1 VVGDVAWL
9 VPQESEDVDY
19 MGTYGTF
26 LFLGLGNGAVFA
38 ALAMA
43 LVVTYRSSGVL
54 NFATGAQSLY
64 AAYTYTLLRQGQLL
78 QPIPGLKATLS
89 VGGPMGFWPALL
101 ITLAIQ
107 ALLGAIM
114 YLLIFRPLRN
124 HRAVAKAVASLGLA
138 SLLTALVNY
147 QVGTQQLLAG
157 PIYPQTRYSVG
168 GVGIPMDRV
177 WFAVTIIAVALVL
190 TAIFRLTPFGLATR
204 AAAESEAGA
213 LVSGLSPDR
222 IALFNWMIS
231 SIVAGLAGILIAPLV
246 PLVPGSYTL
255 FIVPALAAAVV
266 GRFYALGP
274 AVITGLVLGALES
287 VAVYLNVRYSWFPA
301 GAGEVLPLI
310 VVLIMLVAR
319 GKTLPT
325 RGTLATQTL
334 GRAYRPHSLVLPL
347 AIGVPAAVVAL
358 YLTNGGLRDA
368 LITTFITA
376 VISLSLVVVTGYVG
390 QISLAQLALAGAAAF
405 ALSTL
410 ANSWGIP
417 FPIAPILAA
426 LFATVVGVVVGL
438 PALRIRGLLVGVVT
452 LTLAA
457 GIEGVWF
464 TNNSIDGG
472 AGGLSVPVPTLFGL
486 NLGIG
491 SGDDFPRPAF
501 GLVCL
506 VVLVLVAVAVAK
518 LRASRLGSAMLAVR
532 ADERSAAASG
542 VNVARVKLTGFAIGA
557 FIAGLGGSLLA
568 YQSLNVSDG
577 PFTAIGGLSL
587 FTTVFLAGITSVSG
601 GLLAGLI
608 GSGGVLFFLLSN
620 VFSVSNWYSVIVGAA
635 LIVTVIF
642 NPEGVVGPVHAKLD
656 ERRQKAAAALAV
668 AGLAV
673 AGPDVSEP
681 AVSGP
686 ARAAA
691 APAGFAGAVPA
702 AANGATRPPAPG
714 GSGAALLRVQGLTV
728 RYGGVVAVDDLSF
741 TVREGG
747 ITGLIGPN
755 GAGKTTTMDAIC
767 GFAGCQGT
775 VELSGRSLRGLV
787 PHRRA
792 ALGLGRTFQ
801 GTGLYEDLTVEENVE
816 VGQQVAKDRGR
827 DQVTAIL
834 SALGVA
840 ALAGR
845 RVSELSQGQRQLVA
859 VAKALAGQPKLLLL
873 DEPAAGL
880 DSTESLWLAER
891 LRGLRDTGVT
901 ILLID
906 HDMSLVLGLCDEIH
920 VLDFGALIASGNP
933 DAIRGNQRVAAAYL
947 GATHAQAGPV
957 QESPVQESPVQ
968 GRHAKETHVKETQA

>member
-1 VVGDVAWL
+1 
-9 VPQESEDVDY
+9 

-26 LFLGLGNGAVFA
+26 LFLGLGNGAVYA
-38 ALAMA
+38 ALAVA

-78 QPIPGLKATLS
+78 QPIPGLRATVS
-89 VGGPMGFWPALL
+89 VGGPMGFVPALL

-107 ALLGAIM
+107 ALLGAII

-157 PIYPQTRYSVG
+157 PIYPQTRYTVG
-168 GVGIPMDRV
+168 GVTIPMDRV
-177 WFAVTIIAVALVL
+177 WFAVTIIAVALAL
-190 TAIFRLTPFGLATR
+190 TGIFRLTRFGLATR
-204 AAAESEAGA
+204 ASAESEAGA

-231 SIVAGLAGILIAPLV
+231 SVVAGLAGILIAPLV

-274 AVITGLVLGALES
+274 AVITGLALGALES
-287 VAVYLNVRYSWFPA
+287 VAVYLNVAHSWFPA

-310 VVLIMLVAR
+310 VVLVMLVAR
-319 GKTLPT
+319 GKTLPS
-325 RGTLATQTL
+325 RGTLAKLTL
-334 GRAYRPHSLVLPL
+334 GRAYRPRSLALPL

-358 YLTNGGLRDA
+358 YLFHGGLRDA
-368 LITTFITA
+368 LITSFIMA
-376 VISLSLVVVTGYVG
+376 VIALSLVVVTGYVG
-390 QISLAQLALAGAAAF
+390 QISLAQLTFAGAAAF
-405 ALSTL
+405 ALSTI

-457 GIEGVWF
+457 ALEGVWF
-464 TNNSIDGG
+464 ENNSIDGG
-472 AGGLSVPVPTLFGL
+472 ASGLAVPVPRLFGL

-491 SGDDFPRPAF
+491 SGSDFPRPAF
-501 GLVCL
+501 GLLCL

-518 LRASRLGSAMLAVR
+518 LRTSRLGSAMLAVR

-568 YQSLNVSDG
+568 YQALNVDDS
-577 PFTAIGGLSL
+577 PFTAIGGLAL
-587 FTTVFLAGITSVSG
+587 FTTVYLAGITSVSG
-601 GLLAGLI
+601 GLLAGVI
-608 GSGGVLFFLLSN
+608 SAGGVVFFMLSS
-620 VFSVSNWYSVIVGAA
+620 VFSVSNWYAVIVGASV
-635 LIVTVIF
+635 IVTVIF
-642 NPEGVVGPVHAKLD
+642 NPEGLVGPFHAKLD
-656 ERRQKAAAALAV
+656 ARRQQALATTET
-668 AGLAV
+668 
-673 AGPDVSEP
+673 PDVQP
-681 AVSGP
+681 PVPPRAVTALTGP
-686 ARAAA
+686 AGTELAHS
-691 APAGFAGAVPA
+691 
-702 AANGATRPPAPG
+702 NGA
-714 GSGAALLRVQGLTV
+714 GSPMASSGHGAALLTVSGLTV
-728 RYGGVVAVDDLSF
+728 RYGGVVAVNDLSF
-741 TVREGG
+741 TVLEGS

-767 GFAGCQGT
+767 GFADCGGT
-775 VELSGRSLRGLV
+775 IELSGRTLHGLV

-801 GTGLYEDLTVEENVE
+801 GTGLYEDLTVEENVV
-816 VGQQVAKDRGR
+816 VGQQVARDRGPG
-827 DQVTAIL
+827 QVTAIL

-840 ALAGR
+840 ELGGR

-859 VAKALAGQPKLLLL
+859 VAKALAGQPRLLLL

-880 DSTESLWLAER
+880 DSSESLWLAER
-891 LRGLRDTGVT
+891 LRGVRDTGVT

-920 VLDFGALIASGNP
+920 VLDFGALIASGGP
-933 DAIRGNQRVAAAYL
+933 DAIRGDQRVAGAYL
-947 GATHAQAGPV
+947 GATHAKADH
-957 QESPVQESPVQ
+957 VQ
-968 GRHAKETHVKETQA
+968 GRHAQDGHAKEAHVKETHA

>member
-1 VVGDVAWL
+1 
-9 VPQESEDVDY
+9 

-78 QPIPGLKATLS
+78 QPIPGLRATLS
-89 VGGPMGFWPALL
+89 VGGAMGFLPALL

-114 YLLIFRPLRN
+114 YLLVFRPLRN

-147 QVGTQQLLAG
+147 QVGAQELLAG
-157 PIYPQTRYSVG
+157 PIYPQQRYRVG
-168 GVGIPMDRV
+168 GMTIPMDRV
-177 WFAVTIIAVALVL
+177 WFAVTIIAVALLL
-190 TAIFRLTPFGLATR
+190 TGIYRLTPFGLATR
-204 AAAESEAGA
+204 ASAESEAGA

-231 SIVAGLAGILIAPLV
+231 SVVAGLAGILIAPLV

-274 AVITGLVLGALES
+274 AVITGLALGALES
-287 VAVYLNVRYSWFPA
+287 VAVYLNVAYPSFPA
-301 GAGEVLPLI
+301 GAGEALPLV
-310 VVLIMLVAR
+310 VVLVMLVAR
-319 GKTLPT
+319 GKTLPS
-325 RGTLATQTL
+325 RGTLSKQTL
-334 GRAYRPHSLVLPL
+334 GRAYRPRSLALPL
-347 AIGVPAAVVAL
+347 VIGVPAAVAAL
-358 YLTNGGLRDA
+358 YLFQGGLRDA
-368 LITTFITA
+368 LITSFIMA
-376 VISLSLVVVTGYVG
+376 VIALSLVVVTGYVG
-390 QISLAQLALAGAAAF
+390 QISLAQLTLAGVAAF
-405 ALSTL
+405 ALSTI

-417 FPIAPILAA
+417 FPVAPILAA

-457 GIEGVWF
+457 ALEGVWF
-464 TNNSIDGG
+464 ENNSIDGG
-472 AGGLSVPVPTLFGL
+472 ASGLAVPAPRLFGL

-491 SGDDFPRPAF
+491 SGNDFPRPAF
-501 GLVCL
+501 GLLCL

-557 FIAGLGGSLLA
+557 FIAGLGGSLIA
-568 YQSLNVSDG
+568 YQAQNVNAS
-577 PFTAIGGLSL
+577 PFTAIGGLAL

-608 GSGGVLFFLLSN
+608 SSGGVLFFLLNN
-620 VFSVSNWYSVIVGAA
+620 VFSVSNWYAVIVGASV
-635 LIVTVIF
+635 IVTVIF
-642 NPEGVVGPVHAKLD
+642 NPEGLVGPFHARLD
-656 ERRQKAAAALAV
+656 ARRQKAAAGPAGASAAPADLTG
-668 AGLAV
+668 AGLAR
-673 AGPDVSEP
+673 D
-681 AVSGP
+681 
-686 ARAAA
+686 
-691 APAGFAGAVPA
+691 
-702 AANGATRPPAPG
+702 NGATGPYVS
-714 GSGAALLRVQGLTV
+714 SGNAAALLRVHGMTV

-741 TVREGG
+741 TVPEGG

-767 GFAGCQGT
+767 GFADCGGT
-775 VELSGRSLRGLV
+775 IELSGRTLHGLM

-801 GTGLYEDLTVEENVE
+801 GGMLYEDLTVEENVV
-816 VGQQVAKDRGR
+816 VGQYVAGDRGPG
-827 DQVTAIL
+827 QVTAIL
-834 SALGVA
+834 SVLGVA
-840 ALAGR
+840 ALCGR

-859 VAKALAGQPKLLLL
+859 VARALAGQPRLLLL

-880 DSTESLWLAER
+880 DNSESMWLAER
-891 LRGLRDTGVT
+891 LRGVRDTGVT

-920 VLDFGALIASGNP
+920 VLDFGALIASGPP
-933 DAIRGNQRVAAAYL
+933 DAIRGDQRVAAAYL
-947 GATHAQAGPV
+947 GATHAKDG
-957 QESPVQESPVQ
+957 
-968 GRHAKETHVKETQA
+968 HVKETRA

>member
-1 VVGDVAWL
+1 
-9 VPQESEDVDY
+9 

-26 LFLGLGNGAVFA
+26 LFLGLGNGAVYA
-38 ALAMA
+38 ALAVA

-78 QPIPGLKATLS
+78 QPIPGLRATVS
-89 VGGPMGFWPALL
+89 VGGPMGFVPALL

-107 ALLGAIM
+107 ALLGAII

-157 PIYPQTRYSVG
+157 PIYPQTRYTVG
-168 GVGIPMDRV
+168 GVTIPMDRV
-177 WFAVTIIAVALVL
+177 WFTVTIIAVALAL
-190 TAIFRLTPFGLATR
+190 TGIFRLTRFGLATR
-204 AAAESEAGA
+204 ASAESEAGA

-231 SIVAGLAGILIAPLV
+231 STVAGLAGILIAPLV

-274 AVITGLVLGALES
+274 AVITGLALGALES
-287 VAVYLNVRYSWFPA
+287 LAVYLNVAHPWFPA

-310 VVLIMLVAR
+310 VVLVMLVAR
-319 GKTLPT
+319 GKTLPS
-325 RGTLATQTL
+325 RGTLAKLTL
-334 GRAYRPHSLVLPL
+334 GRAYRPRSLALPL
-347 AIGVPAAVVAL
+347 GIGVPTAVVAL
-358 YLTNGGLRDA
+358 YLFHGGLRDA
-368 LITTFITA
+368 LITSFIMA
-376 VISLSLVVVTGYVG
+376 VIALSLVVVTGYVG
-390 QISLAQLALAGAAAF
+390 QISLAQLTFAGAAAF
-405 ALSTL
+405 ALSTI

-457 GIEGVWF
+457 ALEGIWF
-464 TNNSIDGG
+464 ENNSIDGG
-472 AGGLSVPVPTLFGL
+472 ASGLAVPAPRLFGL

-491 SGDDFPRPAF
+491 SGSDFPRPAF
-501 GLVCL
+501 GLLCL

-518 LRASRLGSAMLAVR
+518 LRTSRLGSAMLAVR

-568 YQSLNVSDG
+568 YQALNVDDS
-577 PFTAIGGLSL
+577 PFTAIGGLAL
-587 FTTVFLAGITSVSG
+587 FTTVYLAGITSVSG
-601 GLLAGLI
+601 GLLAGVI
-608 GSGGVLFFLLSN
+608 SAGGVVFFMLN
-620 VFSVSNWYSVIVGAA
+620 GVFSVSNWYAVIVGASV
-635 LIVTVIF
+635 IVTVIF
-642 NPEGVVGPVHAKLD
+642 NPEGLVGPFHAKLD
-656 ERRQKAAAALAV
+656 ARRQQAMARTEAADVQPSVPPRAVAALT
-668 AGLAV
+668 
-673 AGPDVSEP
+673 
-681 AVSGP
+681 GP
-686 ARAAA
+686 AGTTLAHSDG
-691 APAGFAGAVPA
+691 AGNPA
-702 AANGATRPPAPG
+702 ASSGR
-714 GSGAALLRVQGLTV
+714 GAALLAVSGLTV
-728 RYGGVVAVDDLSF
+728 RYGGVVAVNDLSF
-741 TVREGG
+741 TVPEGS

-767 GFAGCQGT
+767 GFADCGGT
-775 VELSGRSLRGLV
+775 IDLSGRTLHGLV

-801 GTGLYEDLTVEENVE
+801 GTGLYEDLTVEENVV
-816 VGQQVAKDRGR
+816 VGQQVARDRGAG
-827 DQVTAIL
+827 QVTAIL

-840 ALAGR
+840 ELGGR

-859 VAKALAGQPKLLLL
+859 VAKALAGQPRLLLL

-880 DSTESLWLAER
+880 DSSESLWLAER
-891 LRGLRDTGVT
+891 LRGVRDTGVT

-920 VLDFGALIASGNP
+920 VLDFGALIASGGP
-933 DAIRGNQRVAAAYL
+933 DAIRGDQRVAGAYL
-947 GATHAQAGPV
+947 GATHAKADHGQDRHAQDG
-957 QESPVQESPVQ
+957 
-968 GRHAKETHVKETQA
+968 HAKEAHVKETHA

>member
-1 VVGDVAWL
+1 
-9 VPQESEDVDY
+9 

-78 QPIPGLKATLS
+78 QPIPGLRATHS
-89 VGGPMGFWPALL
+89 VGGPMSFVPALL

-107 ALLGAIM
+107 ALLGAII
-114 YLLIFRPLRN
+114 YLLIFRPLRH

-157 PIYPQTRYSVG
+157 PIYPQQRYTVG
-168 GVGIPMDRV
+168 GVTIPMDRV

-190 TAIFRLTPFGLATR
+190 TGIFRLTPFGLATR
-204 AAAESEAGA
+204 ASAESEAGA

-231 SIVAGLAGILIAPLV
+231 SVVAGLAGILIAPLV

-274 AVITGLVLGALES
+274 AVITGLALGALES
-287 VAVYLNVRYSWFPA
+287 VAVYLNVTYPSFPA
-301 GAGEVLPLI
+301 GAGQVLPLI
-310 VVLIMLVAR
+310 VVLVMLVAR
-319 GKTLPT
+319 GKTLPS
-325 RGTLATQTL
+325 RGTLAKLTL
-334 GRAYRPHSLVLPL
+334 GRAYRPRSLALPL
-347 AIGVPAAVVAL
+347 GIGVPAAVAAL
-358 YLTNGGLRDA
+358 YLLHGGLRDA
-368 LITTFITA
+368 LITSFIIA
-376 VISLSLVVVTGYVG
+376 VIALSLVVVTGYVG
-390 QISLAQLALAGAAAF
+390 QISLAQLALAGTAAF
-405 ALSTL
+405 ALSTI

-452 LTLAA
+452 LMLAA
-457 GIEGVWF
+457 ALEGVWF
-464 TNNSIDGG
+464 ENNSIDGG
-472 AGGLSVPVPTLFGL
+472 ASGLPVPVPRLFGL

-491 SGDDFPRPAF
+491 SGSDFPRPAF
-501 GLVCL
+501 GLLCL

-557 FIAGLGGSLLA
+557 FIAGLGGTLLA
-568 YQSLNVSDG
+568 YQALNVNDS
-577 PFTAIGGLSL
+577 PFTAIGGLAL

-601 GLLAGLI
+601 GLLAGVI
-608 GSGGVLFFLLSN
+608 GSGGVLFFLLSS
-620 VFSVSNWYSVIVGAA
+620 VFSVSNWYAVIVGASV
-635 LIVTVIF
+635 IVTVIF
-642 NPEGVVGPVHAKLD
+642 NPEGLVGPFHARLD
-656 ERRQKAAAALAV
+656 ARRQKAT
-668 AGLAV
+668 
-673 AGPDVSEP
+673 
-681 AVSGP
+681 
-686 ARAAA
+686 
-691 APAGFAGAVPA
+691 AVPA
-702 AANGATRPPAPG
+702 ATGPAGAVAAPADLGGAGLARGNGATRPHATS
-714 GSGAALLRVQGLTV
+714 GSGAALLRVHGLTV

-741 TVREGG
+741 TVSEGS

-767 GFAGCQGT
+767 GFADCGGT
-775 VELSGRSLRGLV
+775 IELSGRPLHGLL

-801 GTGLYEDLTVEENVE
+801 GTGLYEDLTVEENVV
-816 VGQQVAKDRGR
+816 VGQQVAQDRRPG
-827 DQVTAIL
+827 QVTAIL

-840 ALAGR
+840 ALGGR
-845 RVSELSQGQRQLVA
+845 RVSELSQGQRQLVS
-859 VAKALAGQPKLLLL
+859 VAKALAGQPRLLLL

-880 DSTESLWLAER
+880 DSSESLWLAER
-891 LRGLRDTGVT
+891 LRGVRDTGVT

-920 VLDFGALIASGNP
+920 VLDFGALIASGDP
-933 DAIRGNQRVAAAYL
+933 DAIRGDQRVAAAYL
-947 GATHAQAGPV
+947 GATHAQADPV
-957 QESPVQESPVQ
+957 QERHVQETPV
-968 GRHAKETHVKETQA
+968 KETHT

>member
-1 VVGDVAWL
+1 
-9 VPQESEDVDY
+9 

-26 LFLGLGNGAVFA
+26 LFLGLGNGAVYA
-38 ALAMA
+38 ALAVA

-78 QPIPGLKATLS
+78 QPIPGLRATVS
-89 VGGPMGFWPALL
+89 VGGPMGFVPALL

-107 ALLGAIM
+107 ALLGAIF

-138 SLLTALVNY
+138 SLLTALVSY

-157 PIYPQTRYSVG
+157 PIYPQTRYTVG
-168 GVGIPMDRV
+168 GMTIAMDRV

-190 TAIFRLTPFGLATR
+190 TGIFRLTRFGLATR
-204 AAAESEAGA
+204 ASAESEAGA

-231 SIVAGLAGILIAPLV
+231 SVVAGLAGILIAPLV

-274 AVITGLVLGALES
+274 AVITGLALGALES
-287 VAVYLNVRYSWFPA
+287 VAVYLNVAHSWFPA

-310 VVLIMLVAR
+310 VVLVMLVAR
-319 GKTLPT
+319 GKTLPS
-325 RGTLATQTL
+325 RGTLAKLTL
-334 GRAYRPHSLVLPL
+334 GRAYRPRSLALPL
-347 AIGVPAAVVAL
+347 GIGVPAAVVAL
-358 YLTNGGLRDA
+358 YLLHGGLRNA
-368 LITTFITA
+368 LITSFIMA
-376 VISLSLVVVTGYVG
+376 VIALSLVVVTGYVG
-390 QISLAQLALAGAAAF
+390 QISLAQLTFAGAAAF
-405 ALSTL
+405 ALSTI

-457 GIEGVWF
+457 ALEGVWF
-464 TNNSIDGG
+464 ENNSIDGG
-472 AGGLSVPVPTLFGL
+472 ASGLAVPVPRLFGL

-491 SGDDFPRPAF
+491 SGNDFPRPAF
-501 GLVCL
+501 GLLCL

-518 LRASRLGSAMLAVR
+518 LRTSRLGSAMLAVR

-568 YQSLNVSDG
+568 YQALNVNDS
-577 PFTAIGGLSL
+577 PFTAIGGLAL
-587 FTTVFLAGITSVSG
+587 FTTVYLAGITSVSG
-601 GLLAGLI
+601 GLLAGVI
-608 GSGGVLFFLLSN
+608 SAGGVLFFMLSS
-620 VFSVSNWYSVIVGAA
+620 VFSVSNWYAVVVGASV
-635 LIVTVIF
+635 IVTVIF
-642 NPEGVVGPVHAKLD
+642 NPEGLVGPFHAKLD
-656 ERRQKAAAALAV
+656 ARRQQALATTEAADVQPPVTPRAVAALS
-668 AGLAV
+668 
-673 AGPDVSEP
+673 D
-681 AVSGP
+681 
-686 ARAAA
+686 
-691 APAGFAGAVPA
+691 PAGTELAHS
-702 AANGATRPPAPG
+702 NGA
-714 GSGAALLRVQGLTV
+714 GSPTASSGHGAALLAVSGLTV
-728 RYGGVVAVDDLSF
+728 RYGGVVAVNDLSF
-741 TVREGG
+741 AVLEGS

-767 GFAGCQGT
+767 GFADCSGT
-775 VELSGRSLRGLV
+775 IELSGRTLHGLV

-801 GTGLYEDLTVEENVE
+801 GTGLYEDLTVEENVV
-816 VGQQVAKDRGR
+816 VGQQVARDRGPG
-827 DQVTAIL
+827 QVTAIL

-840 ALAGR
+840 ALGGR

-859 VAKALAGQPKLLLL
+859 VAKALAGQPRLLLL

-880 DSTESLWLAER
+880 DSSESLWLAER
-891 LRGLRDTGVT
+891 LRGVRDTGVT

-920 VLDFGALIASGNP
+920 VLDFGALIASGGP
-933 DAIRGNQRVAAAYL
+933 DVIRSDQRVAGAYL
-947 GATHAQAGPV
+947 GATHAKADRAQDRRAQDGHV
-957 QESPVQESPVQ
+957 TE
-968 GRHAKETHVKETQA
+968 AHVKETHA